1 MSANAYPPRYHY
13 LIMVIICNPRVVFKA
28 FYLKSS
34 IEKLIYSFAAL
45 ISEKMVDMIAKDDIK
60 AMPNSYSMVLNVK
73 PSEELG
79 FYSIIGSID
88 NPCLLVSLGRPAS
101 NIHSILKR
109 HKIRHRS
116 LHIIDAISM
125 EINEQER
132 TENSTYLPSSRN
144 LSDIALEIE
153 KKLSQF
159 PPVKRTLIFDSIS
172 KLARFHTSDTLM
184 GFLKFLDNRLKDLNT
199 QVIFL
204 ADHQSAHLTSR
215 MSFVDKISSL

>member
-1 MSANAYPPRYHY
+1 
-13 LIMVIICNPRVVFKA
+13 
-28 FYLKSS
+28 
-34 IEKLIYSFAAL
+34 
-45 ISEKMVDMIAKDDIK
+45 MVDMIVKDSLN
-60 AMPNSYSMVLNVK
+60 AMPGGSSMVINVK

-101 NIHSILKR
+101 NIHGILKR

-132 TENSTYLPSSRN
+132 AENSTYLPSSRN
-144 LSDIALEIE
+144 LSDMALEIE

-159 PPVKRTLIFDSIS
+159 PPSKRTLIFDSIS
-172 KLARFHTSDTLM
+172 KLSASHDADTIV
-184 GFLKFLDNRLKDLNT
+184 GFLKFLNARLRDMNT
-199 QVIFL
+199 QAIFL
-204 ADHQSAHLTSR
+204 SSERSAHINSR
-215 MSFVDKISSL
+215 ISHLMD